1 LQELLLNSTSF
12 HQTGHKK
19 AELFYSGFMLG
30 FVNMLAP
37 NYIISSEQESG
48 DGRPYL
54 IMIPKV
60 GKNDKAMVIEY
71 KIAKSSEDL
80 ADIAKAGLQQ
90 IIDKK
95 YDSKIKEHSHVKQ
108 ILKISLA
115 FSGKNMELQY
125 EVTKL

>member
-1 LQELLLNSTSF
+1 MGE
-12 HQTGHKK
+12 KK

-30 FVNMLAP
+30 FINMLGS

-48 DGRPYL
+48 DGRADVV
-54 IMIPKV
+54 MIPKT
-60 GKNDKAMVIEY
+60 GKGDKAMIIEY

-80 ADIAKAGLQQ
+80 AQIAKTGLQQ
-90 IIDKK
+90 IINKK

-115 FSGKNMELQY
+115 FYGKNMELQY
-125 EVTKL
+125 DVTKL